1 MSSADQWI
9 LTGMAMI
16 AACGLA
22 VCYIGCLM
30 TLLTALGNKRWVWSA
45 GILILG
51 PIVGL
56 PYVFSQKEAD
66 YPRMLMVRGLIL
78 LVPSVLIVYFRLD

>member
-1 MSSADQWI
+1 MMSVDQWVFTA
-9 LTGMAMI
+9 LAMI

-22 VCYIGCLM
+22 VCYIGCLI

-45 GILILG
+45 GILVLG

-56 PYVFSQKEAD
+56 PYVMSQKEAD
-66 YPRMLMVRGLIL
+66 YPRMLMLRGLIL
-78 LVPSVLIVYFRLD
+78 LVPAALLIYFKIG